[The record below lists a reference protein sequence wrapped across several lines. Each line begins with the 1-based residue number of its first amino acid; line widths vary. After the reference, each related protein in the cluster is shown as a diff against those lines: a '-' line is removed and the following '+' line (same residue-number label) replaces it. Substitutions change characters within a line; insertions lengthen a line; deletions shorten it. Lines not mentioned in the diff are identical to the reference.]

1 MQKRV
6 QEIESLLK
14 QFSDRSKV
22 TLKLAHELSLDSG
35 VNLISDHVLF
45 IIIDKSEK
53 YIEKILNNLGADIS
67 SLQKQLSSSLSL
79 LKKSQQENK
88 IDKSITKLIDVARH
102 LIIKNGDKVITQ
114 EILLLSL
121 TCVNNPGQKILFN
134 EGVNFNK
141 LQDEINRF
149 RKGKKAMNETAESGF
164 DTLNRFATN
173 LTANALKGL
182 LDPVIGRDE
191 EIRRVIQVLSRR
203 TKNNPVLIG
212 EPGVGKTAI
221 LEGLAIRIAQDDVPE
236 KLKDK
241 EIFSLDLASIL
252 AGAKFRGDFEER
264 LKSLLNEVEKKRDK
278 IVLFIDELH
287 SLVGAGGADGSLDA
301 SNIFKPALARG
312 ELHCVGAT
320 TFEEYRKYI
329 EKDKALARRFQQVY
343 INEPDIENSISM
355 MRGLKEK
362 YELFH
367 GITIS
372 DKALLASV
380 HLSSRYINDRFL
392 PDKAID
398 LIDEAASRKRIEID
412 SKPDAL
418 DETDRRIIQL
428 KIERKV
434 LKKEKDQSSHDR
446 LDKVEDELKELQLI
460 SEKETKNWKLSKKLI
475 EDEQQRK
482 VDLENARN
490 ELDIV
495 KRDGDWERAGEI
507 SYQVIPNLERKI
519 TENET
524 NADQINTIVSEQD
537 VATVVSKWTG
547 IPLEKM
553 MEFERIKLINIK
565 DELKKSIIGQDIV
578 IDAISK
584 TIIRSRA
591 GLSDPT
597 SPLGSFIFLGSTG
610 VGKTETA
617 KALAKFLFNDSE
629 SLIRIDMSEYM
640 EKHSISR
647 LIGAP
652 PGYVGYDEGGVL
664 TEAVIRRP
672 YRVILFDEIE
682 KAHLDVLNLLL
693 QVMDDGRLTDSHG
706 KTVDFTNTII
716 IMTSNMGSE
725 YFESN
730 LNFGEKNEKTKSV
743 INKVM
748 NAVKSKLSPEFINRL
763 DEILFF
769 SKLGKS
775 HVADIVEIQL
785 NYLKNRLLL
794 NNYSI
799 VWDDKVCDT
808 IALKGYNPE
817 YGARPI
823 KREIRD
829 VVEDK
834 ISEMIINNNIREG
847 SVIRIEVVDNNIEVN
862 LV

>member
-1 MQKRV
+1 M
-6 QEIESLLK
+6 
-14 QFSDRSKV
+14 
-22 TLKLAHELSLDSG
+22 
-35 VNLISDHVLF
+35 
-45 IIIDKSEK
+45 
-53 YIEKILNNLGADIS
+53 
-67 SLQKQLSSSLSL
+67 SL

-88 IDKSITKLIDVARH
+88 IDRSITKLIDVARH
-102 LIIKNGDKVITQ
+102 LIIKNGDKVVTQ

-221 LEGLAIRIAQDDVPE
+221 LEGLAIRIAHDDVPE

-434 LKKEKDQSSHDR
+434 LKKEKDQSSYDR
-446 LDKVEDELKELQLI
+446 LDRVEGELKELQLI

-490 ELDIV
+490 ELDLV

-748 NAVKSKLSPEFINRL
+748 NAVKAKLSPEFINRL

>member
-1 MQKRV
+1 M
-6 QEIESLLK
+6 
-14 QFSDRSKV
+14 
-22 TLKLAHELSLDSG
+22 
-35 VNLISDHVLF
+35 
-45 IIIDKSEK
+45 
-53 YIEKILNNLGADIS
+53 
-67 SLQKQLSSSLSL
+67 SL

-121 TCVNNPGQKILFN
+121 TCVNNPGQKLLFN

-446 LDKVEDELKELQLI
+446 LDRLK
-460 SEKETKNWKLSKKLI
+460 
-475 EDEQQRK
+475 
-482 VDLENARN
+482 
-490 ELDIV
+490 
-495 KRDGDWERAGEI
+495 
-507 SYQVIPNLERKI
+507 
-519 TENET
+519 
-524 NADQINTIVSEQD
+524 
-537 VATVVSKWTG
+537 
-547 IPLEKM
+547 
-553 MEFERIKLINIK
+553 
-565 DELKKSIIGQDIV
+565 
-578 IDAISK
+578 
-584 TIIRSRA
+584 
-591 GLSDPT
+591 
-597 SPLGSFIFLGSTG
+597 
-610 VGKTETA
+610 
-617 KALAKFLFNDSE
+617 
-629 SLIRIDMSEYM
+629 
-640 EKHSISR
+640 
-647 LIGAP
+647 
-652 PGYVGYDEGGVL
+652 
-664 TEAVIRRP
+664 
-672 YRVILFDEIE
+672 
-682 KAHLDVLNLLL
+682 
-693 QVMDDGRLTDSHG
+693 
-706 KTVDFTNTII
+706 
-716 IMTSNMGSE
+716 
-725 YFESN
+725 
-730 LNFGEKNEKTKSV
+730 
-743 INKVM
+743 M
-748 NAVKSKLSPEFINRL
+748 N
-763 DEILFF
+763 
-769 SKLGKS
+769 
-775 HVADIVEIQL
+775 
-785 NYLKNRLLL
+785 
-794 NNYSI
+794 
-799 VWDDKVCDT
+799 
-808 IALKGYNPE
+808 
-817 YGARPI
+817 
-823 KREIRD
+823 
-829 VVEDK
+829 
-834 ISEMIINNNIREG
+834 
-847 SVIRIEVVDNNIEVN
+847 
-862 LV
+862 

>member
-1 MQKRV
+1 M
-6 QEIESLLK
+6 
-14 QFSDRSKV
+14 
-22 TLKLAHELSLDSG
+22 
-35 VNLISDHVLF
+35 
-45 IIIDKSEK
+45 
-53 YIEKILNNLGADIS
+53 
-67 SLQKQLSSSLSL
+67 SL

-121 TCVNNPGQKILFN
+121 TCVNNPGQKLLLN
-134 EGVNFNK
+134 EGVDFNK

-495 KRDGDWERAGEI
+495 KREGDWERAGEI

-730 LNFGEKNEKTKSV
+730 LNFSEKNEKTKSV

-785 NYLKNRLLL
+785 NHLKNRLLL

-808 IALKGYNPE
+808 IALKSYNPE

-834 ISEMIINNNIREG
+834 ISELIINNNIKEG
-847 SVIRIEVVDNNIEVN
+847 SVIMIEVVDNNIEVN

>member
-1 MQKRV
+1 M
-6 QEIESLLK
+6 
-14 QFSDRSKV
+14 
-22 TLKLAHELSLDSG
+22 
-35 VNLISDHVLF
+35 
-45 IIIDKSEK
+45 
-53 YIEKILNNLGADIS
+53 
-67 SLQKQLSSSLSL
+67 SL

-134 EGVNFNK
+134 EGVSFNK

-221 LEGLAIRIAQDDVPE
+221 LEGLAIRIAHDDVPE

-434 LKKEKDQSSHDR
+434 LKKEKDQSSYDR
-446 LDKVEDELKELQLI
+446 LDRVEGELKELQLI

-490 ELDIV
+490 ELDLV

-748 NAVKSKLSPEFINRL
+748 NAVKAKLSPEFINRL

>member
-1 MQKRV
+1 M
-6 QEIESLLK
+6 L
-14 QFSDRSKV
+14 
-22 TLKLAHELSLDSG
+22 
-35 VNLISDHVLF
+35 
-45 IIIDKSEK
+45 
-53 YIEKILNNLGADIS
+53 YNLGADVS
-67 SLQKQLSSSLSL
+67 NLHKQLSTSLSL

-88 IDKSITKLIDVARH
+88 IDKSITKLIDVAKD
-102 LIIKNGDKVITQ
+102 LITKNGDKVITQ

-121 TCVNNPGQKILFN
+121 TCVNNPGQKLLLN
-134 EGVNFNK
+134 EGVNFIK

-173 LTANALKGL
+173 LTANARKGV

-418 DETDRRIIQL
+418 DEIDRRIIQL

-460 SEKETKNWKLSKKLI
+460 SEKETKNWKSSKKLI

-482 VDLENARN
+482 VDLENAKK

-524 NADQINTIVSEQD
+524 NAEQINTIVSEQD

-597 SPLGSFIFLGSTG
+597 SPLGSFMFLGSTG

-652 PGYVGYDEGGVL
+652 PGYVGYEEGGVL

-730 LNFGEKNEKTKSV
+730 LNFSEKNEKTKSV
-743 INKVM
+743 MNKVM
-748 NAVKSKLSPEFINRL
+748 NLVKSKLSPEFINRL

-785 NYLKNRLLL
+785 NFLKDRLLL

-834 ISEMIINNNIREG
+834 ISEMIINNNIEEG
-847 SVIRIEVVDNNIEVN
+847 SVIKIEVFNNNIEVN

>member
-1 MQKRV
+1 M
-6 QEIESLLK
+6 
-14 QFSDRSKV
+14 
-22 TLKLAHELSLDSG
+22 
-35 VNLISDHVLF
+35 
-45 IIIDKSEK
+45 
-53 YIEKILNNLGADIS
+53 
-67 SLQKQLSSSLSL
+67 SL

-121 TCVNNPGQKILFN
+121 TCVNNPGQKLLLN
-134 EGVNFNK
+134 EGVDFNK

-149 RKGKKAMNETAESGF
+149 RKGKKAMNERAESGF

-495 KRDGDWERAGEI
+495 KREGDWERAGEI

-537 VATVVSKWTG
+537 VAAVVSKWTG

-584 TIIRSRA
+584 TIMRSRA

-730 LNFGEKNEKTKSV
+730 LNFSEKNEKTKSV

-785 NYLKNRLLL
+785 KYLKNRLLL

-799 VWDDKVCDT
+799 VWDDKVCAT
-808 IALKGYNPE
+808 IALKAYNPE

-834 ISEMIINNNIREG
+834 ISELIINNNIKEG
-847 SVIRIEVVDNNIEVN
+847 SVIMIEVVDNNIEVN

>member
-1 MQKRV
+1 M
-6 QEIESLLK
+6 
-14 QFSDRSKV
+14 
-22 TLKLAHELSLDSG
+22 
-35 VNLISDHVLF
+35 
-45 IIIDKSEK
+45 
-53 YIEKILNNLGADIS
+53 
-67 SLQKQLSSSLSL
+67 SL

-121 TCVNNPGQKILFN
+121 TCVNNPGQKLLLN
-134 EGVNFNK
+134 EGVNFNN
-141 LQDEINRF
+141 LEDEINRF

-173 LTANALKGL
+173 LTANARKGL

-221 LEGLAIRIAQDDVPE
+221 LEGLAIRIAHDDVPE

-482 VDLENARN
+482 VDLENAKK

-524 NADQINTIVSEQD
+524 NAEQINTIVSEQD

-597 SPLGSFIFLGSTG
+597 SPLGSFMFLGSSG

-730 LNFGEKNEKTKSV
+730 LNFSEKNEKTKSV

-834 ISEMIINNNIREG
+834 ISEMIINNNIQEG
-847 SVIRIEVVDNNIEVN
+847 SVIKIEVFNNNIEVN

>member
-1 MQKRV
+1 M
-6 QEIESLLK
+6 L
-14 QFSDRSKV
+14 
-22 TLKLAHELSLDSG
+22 
-35 VNLISDHVLF
+35 
-45 IIIDKSEK
+45 
-53 YIEKILNNLGADIS
+53 YNLGADVS
-67 SLQKQLSSSLSL
+67 NLHKQLSTSLSL

-88 IDKSITKLIDVARH
+88 IDESITKLIDVAKD
-102 LIIKNGDKVITQ
+102 LITKNGDKVITQ

-121 TCVNNPGQKILFN
+121 TCVNNPGQKLLLN
-134 EGVNFNK
+134 EGVNFIK

-221 LEGLAIRIAQDDVPE
+221 LEGLAIRIAHDDVPE

-482 VDLENARN
+482 VDLENAKK

-524 NADQINTIVSEQD
+524 NAEQINTIVSEQD

-597 SPLGSFIFLGSTG
+597 SPLGSFMFLGSTG

-652 PGYVGYDEGGVL
+652 PGYVGYEEGGVL

-730 LNFGEKNEKTKSV
+730 LNFSEKNEKTKSV
-743 INKVM
+743 MNKVM
-748 NAVKSKLSPEFINRL
+748 NVVKSKLSPEFINRL

-834 ISEMIINNNIREG
+834 ISEMIINHNIRKG

>member
-1 MQKRV
+1 M
-6 QEIESLLK
+6 
-14 QFSDRSKV
+14 
-22 TLKLAHELSLDSG
+22 
-35 VNLISDHVLF
+35 
-45 IIIDKSEK
+45 
-53 YIEKILNNLGADIS
+53 
-67 SLQKQLSSSLSL
+67 SL

-121 TCVNNPGQKILFN
+121 TCVNNPGQKLLLN

-482 VDLENARN
+482 VDLENAKK

-524 NADQINTIVSEQD
+524 NAEQINTIVSEQD

-730 LNFGEKNEKTKSV
+730 LNFSEKNEKTKSV

-834 ISEMIINNNIREG
+834 ISELIINNNIKEG
-847 SVIRIEVVDNNIEVN
+847 SVIMIEVVDNNIEVN

>member
-1 MQKRV
+1 M
-6 QEIESLLK
+6 
-14 QFSDRSKV
+14 
-22 TLKLAHELSLDSG
+22 
-35 VNLISDHVLF
+35 
-45 IIIDKSEK
+45 
-53 YIEKILNNLGADIS
+53 
-67 SLQKQLSSSLSL
+67 SL

-221 LEGLAIRIAQDDVPE
+221 LEGLAIRIANDDVPE
-236 KLKDK
+236 KLKNK

-434 LKKEKDQSSHDR
+434 LKKEKDQSSYDR
-446 LDKVEDELKELQLI
+446 LDRVEGELKELQLI

-490 ELDIV
+490 ELDLV
-495 KRDGDWERAGEI
+495 KREGDWERAGEI

-519 TENET
+519 TENQT
-524 NADQINTIVSEQD
+524 NAGQINTIVSEQD

-748 NAVKSKLSPEFINRL
+748 NAVKAKLSPEFINRL

-775 HVADIVEIQL
+775 HVANIVEIQL

>member
-1 MQKRV
+1 M
-6 QEIESLLK
+6 
-14 QFSDRSKV
+14 
-22 TLKLAHELSLDSG
+22 
-35 VNLISDHVLF
+35 
-45 IIIDKSEK
+45 
-53 YIEKILNNLGADIS
+53 
-67 SLQKQLSSSLSL
+67 SL

-221 LEGLAIRIAQDDVPE
+221 LEGLAIRIAHDDVPE

-434 LKKEKDQSSHDR
+434 LKKEKDQSSYDR
-446 LDKVEDELKELQLI
+446 LDRVEGELKELQLI

-490 ELDIV
+490 ELDLV
-495 KRDGDWERAGEI
+495 KREGDWERAGEI

-748 NAVKSKLSPEFINRL
+748 NAVKAKLSPEFINRL

>member
-1 MQKRV
+1 MAADNDV
-6 QEIESLLK
+6 
-14 QFSDRSKV
+14 DV
-22 TLKLAHELSLDSG
+22 TSNH
-35 VNLISDHVLF
+35 ILF
-45 IIIDKSEK
+45 VVIDQPEK
-53 YIEKILNNLGADIS
+53 YIEQILEKLDVSIGNLK
-67 SLQKQLSSSLSL
+67 KQLKIVLTSL
-79 LKKSQQENK
+79 KNTKQDSQFDE
-88 IDKSITKLIDVARH
+88 SITTLIDVASSY
-102 LIIKNGDKVITQ
+102 IKQNGDKVITI

-121 TCVNNPGQKILFN
+121 TYTKSLGQKILHD
-134 EGVNFNK
+134 EGLTFKK
-141 LQDEINRF
+141 LQDEIIRF
-149 RKGKKAMNETAESGF
+149 RKGKKALDDSAESGF
-164 DTLNRFATN
+164 DTLNRFAIN

-221 LEGLAIRIAQDDVPE
+221 LEGLAIRIAHNDVPE
-236 KLKDK
+236 KLKGK

-264 LKSLLNEVEKKRDK
+264 LKSLLNEVEKKKDK

-287 SLVGAGGADGSLDA
+287 SLVGAGGTDGSLDA

-343 INEPDIENSISM
+343 INEPDIENTISM

-367 GITIS
+367 GITIA

-380 HLSSRYINDRFL
+380 HLSSRYISDRFL

-434 LKKEKDQSSHDR
+434 LKKEKDKSSKDR
-446 LDKVEDELKELQLI
+446 LDKVEVELKELELL
-460 SEKETKNWKLSKKLI
+460 SEKATQNWKLSKKII
-475 EDEQQRK
+475 EDDQQRK
-482 VDLENARN
+482 IDLENARN
-490 ELDIV
+490 ELDNV
-495 KRDGDWERAGEI
+495 KRNGNWERAGEL
-507 SYQVIPNLERKI
+507 SYQIIPNLEAKI
-519 TENET
+519 IENKIEA
-524 NADQINTIVSEQD
+524 NYINTIVTEED
-537 VATVVSKWTG
+537 VAAVVSKWTG

-553 MEFERIKLINIK
+553 LEFERVKLLKIK
-565 DELKKSIIGQDIV
+565 DELKRSIIGQDIV
-578 IDAISK
+578 INAISK

-591 GLSDPT
+591 GLSDPS
-597 SPLGSFIFLGSTG
+597 SPLGSFMFLGSTG

-617 KALAKFLFNDSE
+617 KTLAKFLFNENE

-652 PGYVGYDEGGVL
+652 PGYIGYDEGGVL
-664 TEAVIRRP
+664 TEAVRRRP

-682 KAHLDVLNLLL
+682 KAHSDVLNILL
-693 QVMDDGRLTDSHG
+693 QIMDDGRLTDSKG

-725 YFESN
+725 YFEAN
-730 LNFGEKNEKTKSV
+730 INFSETNEKTKSV
-743 INKVM
+743 ILRVM
-748 NAVKSKLSPEFINRL
+748 NAVKSKLSAEFINRL

-775 HVADIVEIQL
+775 HISKIVEIQL
-785 NYLKNRLLL
+785 NQLKKRLLS
-794 NNYSI
+794 NNYFI
-799 VWDDKVCDT
+799 KWDDRVSDT

-823 KREIRD
+823 KKEIRN

-834 ISEMIINNNIREG
+834 ISEMIINNDIKEG
-847 SVIRIEVVDNNIEVN
+847 NTIIVEVINNNIEVS
-862 LV
+862 VV

>member
-1 MQKRV
+1 M
-6 QEIESLLK
+6 
-14 QFSDRSKV
+14 
-22 TLKLAHELSLDSG
+22 
-35 VNLISDHVLF
+35 
-45 IIIDKSEK
+45 
-53 YIEKILNNLGADIS
+53 
-67 SLQKQLSSSLSL
+67 SL

-121 TCVNNPGQKILFN
+121 TCVNNPGQKLLLN
-134 EGVNFNK
+134 EGVDFNK

-490 ELDIV
+490 ELDLV

-507 SYQVIPNLERKI
+507 SYQIIPNLERKI

-524 NADQINTIVSEQD
+524 NAEQINTIVSEQD

-730 LNFGEKNEKTKSV
+730 LNFSEKNEKTKSV

-785 NYLKNRLLL
+785 NHLKNRLLL

-808 IALKGYNPE
+808 IALKSYNPE

-834 ISEMIINNNIREG
+834 ISELIINNNIKEG
-847 SVIRIEVVDNNIEVN
+847 SVIMIEVVDNNIEVN

>member
-1 MQKRV
+1 M
-6 QEIESLLK
+6 LLILNVDLT
-14 QFSDRSKV
+14 S
-22 TLKLAHELSLDSG
+22 
-35 VNLISDHVLF
+35 NHVLF
-45 IIIDKSEK
+45 VIIDQPEK
-53 YIEKILNNLGADIS
+53 YIEQILEKLNVSIGNLK
-67 SLQKQLSSSLSL
+67 KQLKIVLTSL
-79 LKKSQQENK
+79 KNTKQDSQFDE
-88 IDKSITKLIDVARH
+88 SITTLIDVASS
-102 LIIKNGDKVITQ
+102 LIKQNGDKVITL

-121 TCVNNPGQKILFN
+121 TYMKNFGQKILHN
-134 EGVNFNK
+134 EGLTFKK
-141 LQDEINRF
+141 LQDEIIRF
-149 RKGKKAMNETAESGF
+149 RKGKKAMDESAESGF
-164 DTLNRFATN
+164 DTLNRFAIN

-221 LEGLAIRIAQDDVPE
+221 LEGLAIRIAHNDVPE
-236 KLKDK
+236 KLKGK

-264 LKSLLNEVEKKRDK
+264 LKSLLNEVEKKKDK

-287 SLVGAGGADGSLDA
+287 SLVGAGGTDGSLDA

-343 INEPDIENSISM
+343 INEPDIENTISM

-367 GITIS
+367 GITIA

-380 HLSSRYINDRFL
+380 HLSSRYISDRFL

-434 LKKEKDQSSHDR
+434 LKKEKDKSSKDR
-446 LDKVEDELKELQLI
+446 LDKVEVELKELELL
-460 SEKETKNWKLSKKLI
+460 SEKATQNWKLSKKII
-475 EDEQQRK
+475 EDDQQRK
-482 VDLENARN
+482 IDLENARN
-490 ELDIV
+490 ELDNV
-495 KRDGDWERAGEI
+495 KRNGNWERAGEL
-507 SYQVIPNLERKI
+507 SYQIIPNLETKI
-519 TENET
+519 IENEIE
-524 NADQINTIVSEQD
+524 ADYINTIVTEED
-537 VATVVSKWTG
+537 VAAVVSKWTG

-553 MEFERIKLINIK
+553 LEFERVKLLKIE
-565 DELKKSIIGQDIV
+565 DELKRSIIGQDIV
-578 IDAISK
+578 INAISK

-591 GLSDPT
+591 GLSDPS
-597 SPLGSFIFLGSTG
+597 SPLGSFMFLGSTG

-617 KALAKFLFNDSE
+617 KTLAKFLFNETE

-652 PGYVGYDEGGVL
+652 PGYIGYDEGGVL
-664 TEAVIRRP
+664 TEAVRRRP

-682 KAHLDVLNLLL
+682 KAHSDVLNLLL
-693 QVMDDGRLTDSHG
+693 QVMDDGRLTDSQG

-730 LNFGEKNEKTKSV
+730 INFSEKNEKTKSV
-743 INKVM
+743 ILRVM

-775 HVADIVEIQL
+775 HISEIVEIQL
-785 NYLKNRLLL
+785 NQLKKRLLS
-794 NNYSI
+794 NNYFI
-799 VWDDKVCDT
+799 DWDDRVSDT

-823 KREIRD
+823 KREIRN

-834 ISEMIINNNIREG
+834 ISEMIINNDIKEG
-847 SVIRIEVVDNNIEVN
+847 NTIKVEVINNNIEVS
-862 LV
+862 VV

>member
-1 MQKRV
+1 M
-6 QEIESLLK
+6 
-14 QFSDRSKV
+14 
-22 TLKLAHELSLDSG
+22 
-35 VNLISDHVLF
+35 
-45 IIIDKSEK
+45 
-53 YIEKILNNLGADIS
+53 
-67 SLQKQLSSSLSL
+67 SL

-121 TCVNNPGQKILFN
+121 TCVNNPGQKLLLN
-134 EGVNFNK
+134 EGVDFNK

-434 LKKEKDQSSHDR
+434 LKKEKDQSSYDR
-446 LDKVEDELKELQLI
+446 LDRVEGELKELQLI

-730 LNFGEKNEKTKSV
+730 LNFSEKNEKTKSV

-785 NYLKNRLLL
+785 NHLKNRLLL

-808 IALKGYNPE
+808 IALKSYNPE

-834 ISEMIINNNIREG
+834 ISELIINNNIKEG
-847 SVIRIEVVDNNIEVN
+847 SVIMIEVVDNNIEVN

>member
-1 MQKRV
+1 M
-6 QEIESLLK
+6 
-14 QFSDRSKV
+14 
-22 TLKLAHELSLDSG
+22 
-35 VNLISDHVLF
+35 
-45 IIIDKSEK
+45 
-53 YIEKILNNLGADIS
+53 
-67 SLQKQLSSSLSL
+67 SL

-121 TCVNNPGQKILFN
+121 TCVNNPGQKLLLN
-134 EGVNFNK
+134 EGVDFNK

-524 NADQINTIVSEQD
+524 NAEQINTIVSEQD

-730 LNFGEKNEKTKSV
+730 LNFSEKNEKTKSV

-808 IALKGYNPE
+808 IALKSYNPE

-834 ISEMIINNNIREG
+834 ISELIINNNIKEG
-847 SVIRIEVVDNNIEVN
+847 SVIMIEVVDNNIEVN

>member
-1 MQKRV
+1 M
-6 QEIESLLK
+6 
-14 QFSDRSKV
+14 
-22 TLKLAHELSLDSG
+22 
-35 VNLISDHVLF
+35 
-45 IIIDKSEK
+45 
-53 YIEKILNNLGADIS
+53 
-67 SLQKQLSSSLSL
+67 SL

-121 TCVNNPGQKILFN
+121 TCVNNPGQKLLLN
-134 EGVNFNK
+134 EGVDFNK

-524 NADQINTIVSEQD
+524 NAEQINTIVSEQD

-730 LNFGEKNEKTKSV
+730 LNFSEKNEKTKSV

-785 NYLKNRLLL
+785 NHLKNRLLL

-808 IALKGYNPE
+808 IALKSYNPE

-834 ISEMIINNNIREG
+834 ISELIINNNIKEG
-847 SVIRIEVVDNNIEVN
+847 SVIMIEVVDNNIEVN

>member
-1 MQKRV
+1 M
-6 QEIESLLK
+6 
-14 QFSDRSKV
+14 
-22 TLKLAHELSLDSG
+22 
-35 VNLISDHVLF
+35 
-45 IIIDKSEK
+45 
-53 YIEKILNNLGADIS
+53 
-67 SLQKQLSSSLSL
+67 SL

-88 IDKSITKLIDVARH
+88 IDKSITKLIDFARH

-221 LEGLAIRIAQDDVPE
+221 LEGLAIRIAHDDVPE

-434 LKKEKDQSSHDR
+434 LKKEKDQSSYDR
-446 LDKVEDELKELQLI
+446 LDRVEGELKELQLI

-490 ELDIV
+490 ELDLV

-507 SYQVIPNLERKI
+507 SYQVIPNLERRI

-524 NADQINTIVSEQD
+524 NAGQINTIVSEQD

-748 NAVKSKLSPEFINRL
+748 NAVKAKLSPEFINRL

-775 HVADIVEIQL
+775 HVANIVEIQL

-834 ISEMIINNNIREG
+834 ISELIINNNIKEG
-847 SVIRIEVVDNNIEVN
+847 SVIMIEVVDNNIEVN

>member
-1 MQKRV
+1 M
-6 QEIESLLK
+6 
-14 QFSDRSKV
+14 
-22 TLKLAHELSLDSG
+22 
-35 VNLISDHVLF
+35 
-45 IIIDKSEK
+45 
-53 YIEKILNNLGADIS
+53 
-67 SLQKQLSSSLSL
+67 SL

-121 TCVNNPGQKILFN
+121 TCVNNPGQKLLLN
-134 EGVNFNK
+134 EGVDFNK

-519 TENET
+519 IENET
-524 NADQINTIVSEQD
+524 NAEQINTIVSEQD

-730 LNFGEKNEKTKSV
+730 LNFSEKNEKTKSV

-785 NYLKNRLLL
+785 NHLKNRLLL

-808 IALKGYNPE
+808 IALKSYNPE

-834 ISEMIINNNIREG
+834 ISELIINNNIKEG
-847 SVIRIEVVDNNIEVN
+847 SVIMIEVVDNNIEVN

>member
-1 MQKRV
+1 M
-6 QEIESLLK
+6 
-14 QFSDRSKV
+14 
-22 TLKLAHELSLDSG
+22 
-35 VNLISDHVLF
+35 
-45 IIIDKSEK
+45 
-53 YIEKILNNLGADIS
+53 
-67 SLQKQLSSSLSL
+67 SL

-102 LIIKNGDKVITQ
+102 LIIENGDKVITQ

-121 TCVNNPGQKILFN
+121 TCVNNPGQKLLFN
-134 EGVNFNK
+134 EGVDFNK

-164 DTLNRFATN
+164 DTLNRFSTN

-264 LKSLLNEVEKKRDK
+264 LKSLLNEVEKKQDK

-519 TENET
+519 IENET
-524 NADQINTIVSEQD
+524 NAEQINTIVSEQD

-730 LNFGEKNEKTKSV
+730 LNFSEKNEKTKSV

-785 NYLKNRLLL
+785 NHLKNRLLL

-808 IALKGYNPE
+808 IALKSYNPE

-834 ISEMIINNNIREG
+834 ISELIINNNIKEG
-847 SVIRIEVVDNNIEVN
+847 SVIMIEVVDNNIEVN

>member
-1 MQKRV
+1 
-6 QEIESLLK
+6 
-14 QFSDRSKV
+14 
-22 TLKLAHELSLDSG
+22 
-35 VNLISDHVLF
+35 
-45 IIIDKSEK
+45 
-53 YIEKILNNLGADIS
+53 
-67 SLQKQLSSSLSL
+67 LSL

-121 TCVNNPGQKILFN
+121 TCVNNPGQKLLLN

-482 VDLENARN
+482 VDLENAKK

-524 NADQINTIVSEQD
+524 NAEQINTIVSEQD

-730 LNFGEKNEKTKSV
+730 LNFSEKNEKTKSV

-834 ISEMIINNNIREG
+834 ISELIINNNIKEG
-847 SVIRIEVVDNNIEVN
+847 SVIMIEVVDNNIEVN